1 MRKSCGRKVM
11 AFSAKRN
18 NYTAVLE
25 RVYGIS
31 EGRIIHIHGSL
42 RDHECDPV
50 LGHGNIERI
59 EQIDELD
66 VIGHSVAEVDL
77 PYFRYIENCTHRQ
90 SNWIVYFFNKEEKDR
105 IYKNL
110 MDSGIQISRIQMKEA
125 SEFYNL

>member
-1 MRKSCGRKVM
+1 M

-59 EQIDELD
+59 EQIDEIYVIPSYRSKGVGKELFKLMENEIKESCDYITLSTSTKDYKKILHFYVDELD
-66 VIGHSVAEVDL
+66 MNFHSAFLIKDL
-77 PYFRYIENCTHRQ
+77 
-90 SNWIVYFFNKEEKDR
+90 
-105 IYKNL
+105 
-110 MDSGIQISRIQMKEA
+110 
-125 SEFYNL
+125 